1 MVSAVSRVVVPFQG
15 ATSGVEE
22 LTWGQREIWTA
33 MLTQRSWL
41 PIFFVQQL
49 TPGTTV
55 EDVTA
60 QLRHCMQR
68 YDSMRTRLEFGP
80 GGEPRQVVA
89 DAGETVLEVFEA
101 GDADPAEVAAEVE
114 MQYRCGEHDYVRD
127 WPVRTAVVLH
137 HGTPTHLVSVYCH
150 LVMDALARA
159 AMLRELSDRDTVP
172 GGAMRPAQLAR
183 WERGDA
189 ARKLSAASMAHWE
202 RQLRHI
208 PARRFAPSA
217 DPRTPRY
224 WEAVFRSRALHLA
237 LQVIAPRA
245 AAATA
250 PLLAVFA
257 VALARVTGSNP
268 VVAQVVVS
276 NRFHA
281 HLADVFA
288 PVNQTGLWV
297 LDVAGTT
304 VAEVLGLSRRRAMS
318 TYKHAYYDPRE
329 RAGLIARVSRERG
342 EELDLGCFFNDRRM
356 NPATDAVPT
365 AADVEAAAGTG
376 TLTWRTR
383 TDKPNERLF
392 VNADDATDA
401 TDAIHLSAWIDT
413 QYLAPADLEAVLR
426 EMEAVAVAAAL
437 DPAEP
442 TGVPAGLASSE
453 RR

>member
-1 MVSAVSRVVVPFQG
+1 MVSAVSRIVVPFQG
-15 ATSGVEE
+15 AASGAEE

-33 MLTQRSWL
+33 MVTQQSWL
-41 PIFFVQQL
+41 PIFFIQPL
-49 TPGTTV
+49 EPATTV
-55 EDVTA
+55 DDVVA
-60 QLRHCMQR
+60 ELRSCMQR

-89 DAGETVLEVFEA
+89 GAGETVLEVFEA
-101 GDADPAEVAAEVE
+101 GDADPAGVAADVQE
-114 MQYRCGEHDYVRD
+114 QYRTGDHDFVHD
-127 WPVRTAVVLH
+127 WPARIAVVLR

-150 LVMDALARA
+150 LVMDAHART
-159 AMLRELSDRDTVP
+159 AMLRDPSDRDAAR
-172 GGAMRPAQLAR
+172 GEAMRPTQLAR

-189 ARKLSAASMAHWE
+189 ARRLSAASMAHWE
-202 RQLRHI
+202 RQLRQI

-217 DPRTPRY
+217 DPRNPRY

-237 LQVIAPRA
+237 LQVLAPRA

-297 LDVAGTT
+297 LDVDGTT
-304 VAEVLGLSRRRAMS
+304 VAEALGRSRRRAMS

-342 EELDLGCFFNDRRM
+342 EELDLNCFFNDRRM
-356 NPATDAVPT
+356 NPPTGEVPE
-365 AADVEAAAGTG
+365 AADVEAAAGTSTFG
-376 TLTWRTR
+376 WRTR
-383 TDKPNERLF
+383 TDKPSERLF
-392 VNADDATDA
+392 VNVEESAHDV
-401 TDAIHLSAWIDT
+401 HLTAWIDT
-413 QYLAPADLEAVLR
+413 HYLAPADLEAVLR
-426 EMEAVAVAAAL
+426 EMEVVAVAAAL
-437 DPAEP
+437 DP
-442 TGVPAGLASSE
+442 VLARSE
-453 RR
+453 SG

>member
-1 MVSAVSRVVVPFQG
+1 MVSAVSRVVVPFHA

-33 MLTQRSWL
+33 MVNQQSWL
-41 PIFFVQQL
+41 PIFFVQPL
-49 TPGTTV
+49 EPFTTV
-55 EDVTA
+55 DGVAAE
-60 QLRHCMQR
+60 LRYCMQR
-68 YDSMRTRLEFGP
+68 YDSMRTRLEFGT

-89 DAGETVLEVFEA
+89 GAGETVLEVFEA
-101 GDADPAEVAAEVE
+101 GDADPAEVAAEVRE
-114 MQYRCGEHDYVRD
+114 QYRTGDHDFVHD
-127 WPVRTAVVLH
+127 WPARTAVVLR

-159 AMLRELSDRDTVP
+159 VMLRDLRDRGAVP
-172 GGAMRPAQLAR
+172 GGAMRPAQLAE

-189 ARKLSAASMAHWE
+189 ARKLNTASMAYWE
-202 RQLRHI
+202 RQLRRI
-208 PARRFAPSA
+208 PARRFAASA

-237 LQVIAPRA
+237 LQVIAPGA
-245 AAATA
+245 AGATA
-250 PLLAVFA
+250 PLLTVFA

-268 VVAQVVVS
+268 VVAQVVVG
-276 NRFHA
+276 NRFHS

-297 LDVAGTT
+297 LDVADTT
-304 VAEVLGLSRRRAMS
+304 VAEALGRSRRRAMS

-329 RAGLIARVSRERG
+329 RAGLIARVSCERG
-342 EELDLGCFFNDRRM
+342 EELDLNCFFNDRRM
-356 NPATDAVPT
+356 NRTTGDVPT
-365 AADVEAAAGTG
+365 AADVTAALGTS
-376 TLTWRTR
+376 TFTWRTR

-392 VNADDATDA
+392 VHAEDATDVVE
-401 TDAIHLSAWIDT
+401 LSAWTDT
-413 QYLAPADLEAVLR
+413 RYLSPGDLEAVLR

-442 TGVPAGLASSE
+442 TRVHGAALVQPE
-453 RR
+453 HQ

>member
-1 MVSAVSRVVVPFQG
+1 MVSAVSRIVVPFHG
-15 ATSGVEE
+15 AGSGVEE

-33 MLTQRSWL
+33 MVTQRSWL
-41 PIFFVQQL
+41 PIFFIEEL

-55 EDVTA
+55 EDVAA
-60 QLRHCMQR
+60 QLRRHMER

-80 GGEPRQVVA
+80 DGEPRQVVA
-89 DAGETVLEVFEA
+89 DAGEIVLEVVEA
-101 GDADPAEVAAEVE
+101 GDADPARVALDVQER
-114 MQYRCGEHDYVRD
+114 YRTGEHDFVRD
-127 WPVRTAVVLH
+127 WPARTAVVLR

-150 LVMDALARA
+150 LVMDAHARA
-159 AMLRELSDRDTVP
+159 AMLRGPAGTDEAL
-172 GGAMRPAQLAR
+172 RPVALAR
-183 WERGDA
+183 WEQGDA
-189 ARKLSAASMAHWE
+189 ARKLSAASMAYWE
-202 RQLRHI
+202 KHLRAI

-245 AAATA
+245 ATGTA

-297 LDVAGTT
+297 LDVADTT
-304 VAEVLGLSRRRAMS
+304 VTEALGAARRRAMS

-329 RAGLIARVSRERG
+329 RADLIARLSRERG
-342 EELDLGCFFNDRRM
+342 EELDLTCFFNDRRM
-356 NPATDAVPT
+356 SPATDDVPT
-365 AADVEAAAGTG
+365 AADVKAALGTS
-376 TLTWRTR
+376 TFTWRTR
-383 TDKPNERLF
+383 TDQPSERLF
-392 VNADDATDA
+392 IHVEDAPDAVLLTAWTD
-401 TDAIHLSAWIDT
+401 TH
-413 QYLAPADLEAVLR
+413 YLAPGDLEAVLH

-437 DPAEP
+437 DPAERP
-442 TGVPAGLASSE
+442 
-453 RR
+453 